1 MVVLRTGG
9 RRRILAIALVLIVV
23 SAGAILGQRTGLFS
37 QASRNKAGP
46 AQETGI
52 TPASFDSPA
61 KEYIY
66 AGGKLIATEEPPSSP
81 PPPPPGSSTP
91 GLYDPVNSAF
101 FLKNANSTG
110 VADLSF
116 LYGPPG
122 DI

>member
-23 SAGAILGQRTGLFS
+23 SAGAILGQRTGRFS

-66 AGGKLIATEEPPSSP
+66 AGGKLIATEEPQPSTTG
-81 PPPPPGSSTP
+81 PGSSTP